1 MPETCTCDCE
11 HDSHAIDCPECYLP
25 IGGDA

>member
-1 MPETCTCDCE
+1 MNSETCTCDCE

-25 IGGDA
+25 IGDA